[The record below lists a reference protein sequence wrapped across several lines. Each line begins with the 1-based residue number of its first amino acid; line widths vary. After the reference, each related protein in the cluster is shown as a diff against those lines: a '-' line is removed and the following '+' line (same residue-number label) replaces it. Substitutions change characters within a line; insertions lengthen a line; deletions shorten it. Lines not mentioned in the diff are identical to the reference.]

1 MEERQVIYLSESYD
15 SSFFIDCIPI
25 IIISISMS
33 IWIGLDNNR
42 RKISLSNW
50 IVLSL
55 LLISVDIIDGF
66 LDFYRTFFQLVLGI
80 YLENLFYYIIIFRTL
95 STILIYNNIKNR
107 NMKDWVWTFFAFCFP
122 VFAIPAYFI
131 VRNKIQEEP
140 SLLVDKKQI
149 NEEVEKSIKEVLK
162 SCPNCKSINSK
173 KLSEC
178 EYCDA
183 NLLIN

>member
-1 MEERQVIYLSESYD
+1 
-15 SSFFIDCIPI
+15 
-25 IIISISMS
+25 
-33 IWIGLDNNR
+33 
-42 RKISLSNW
+42 
-50 IVLSL
+50 
-55 LLISVDIIDGF
+55 
-66 LDFYRTFFQLVLGI
+66 
-80 YLENLFYYIIIFRTL
+80 
-95 STILIYNNIKNR
+95 
-107 NMKDWVWTFFAFCFP
+107 MKEWVWTFFALCFP
-122 VFAIPAYFI
+122 VFAFPAYFI

-149 NEEVEKSIKEVLK
+149 NEEVEKSIKEILK